1 MQPSINQKPNMK
13 KLFIVFLSI
22 TILGGCQQSSP
33 LAKEEPLPANLPA
46 TETPKKHS
54 AETIT
59 YEDETGTYIIKT
71 EYPKL
76 DYTEEINQ
84 EIKKK
89 IDTEI
94 ELFIEEAN
102 SLELTAEEIAESG
115 LGKSGLY
122 LNYAVYLLTN
132 DYISL
137 SLESSIYNSGAAH
150 PYSYTEVFNYD
161 VKNNKELLLVDMF
174 VPDTMFWEAISATVV
189 PKIKDKLY
197 KDEFADENWI
207 NEGAGPDSKNFEA
220 FNITENGF
228 LFHFFPYQVAAY
240 AAGPQEIE
248 VKFEEL
254 GAILTPEW
262 Q

>member
-1 MQPSINQKPNMK
+1 MK
-13 KLFIVFLSI
+13 KILLAVLSI
-22 TILGGCQQSSP
+22 FLLSGCQQSAP
-33 LAKEEPLPANLPA
+33 LIKEDPAPIDLPVTELP
-46 TETPKKHS
+46 KGHS
-54 AETIT
+54 AETVT
-59 YEDETGTYIIKT
+59 YENETGTYIIKA

-76 DYTEEINQ
+76 DYTEQINQ
-84 EIKKK
+84 EIKTK

-102 SLELTAEEIAESG
+102 SLELTAEAIAESG
-115 LGKSGLY
+115 FGKSGLY
-122 LNYAVYLLTN
+122 LNYAVYLLTD

-161 VKNNKELLLVDMF
+161 VKNKKDILLVDMF
-174 VPDTMFWEAISATVV
+174 VPDTMFWEAISATVI

-207 NEGAGPDSKNFEA
+207 SEGAGPDSKNFEA

-228 LFHFFPYQVAAY
+228 VFHFFPYQVAAY
-240 AAGPQEIE
+240 AAGPQAIE

-254 GAILTPEW
+254 GAILMPGW

>member
-1 MQPSINQKPNMK
+1 MK
-13 KLFIVFLSI
+13 KMSLIALSI
-22 TILGGCQQSSP
+22 ILLSGCQQP
-33 LAKEEPLPANLPA
+33 VLDLPIV
-46 TETPKKHS
+46 ETPKEHS
-54 AETIT
+54 AETVT
-59 YEDETGTYIIKT
+59 YEEETGTYIIKI

-84 EIKKK
+84 KIKKK
-89 IDTEI
+89 IDSEI
-94 ELFIEEAN
+94 KLFIEEAD
-102 SLELTAEEIAESG
+102 SLELSAEEIEEFG
-115 LGKSGLY
+115 YGKSGLWID
-122 LNYAVYLLTN
+122 YAVYLLT
-132 DYISL
+132 DEYISL

-161 VKNNKELLLVDMF
+161 IKNDKELLLVDMF
-174 VPDTMFWEAISATVV
+174 APDTMFWEAISATVI

-197 KDEFADENWI
+197 EDEFADDSWI
-207 NEGAGPDSKNFEA
+207 DEGAGPDSKNFSA

-228 LFHFFPYQVAAY
+228 IFHFFPYQVAAY

-254 GAILTPEW
+254 GAILMPEW